1 MMERVNS
8 GSEIVHLFDFIQ
20 PRGLSGNI
28 SMCVKLNE
36 GVCLVVVV
44 VVGEGVYVIVPAA
57 QTSLL
62 SRRTPERLLNDL
74 PVLVR

>member
-36 GVCLVVVV
+36 GVCLVVV
-44 VVGEGVYVIVPAA
+44 GEGVYVIVPAA

-62 SRRTPERLLNDL
+62 SRRTAERLLNDL